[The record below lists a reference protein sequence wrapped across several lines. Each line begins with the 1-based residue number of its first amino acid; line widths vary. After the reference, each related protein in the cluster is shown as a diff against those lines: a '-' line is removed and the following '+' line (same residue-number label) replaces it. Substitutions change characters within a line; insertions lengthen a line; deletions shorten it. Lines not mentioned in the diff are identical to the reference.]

1 MRGQPVTKMISK
13 FIPESGIVRAIEFGL
28 MAALIAVVSM
38 SAVTVLGIKLS
49 DTTANVD
56 ASAE

>member
-1 MRGQPVTKMISK
+1 MISK
-13 FIPESGIVRAIEFGL
+13 FIQDSGIARAIEFGL

-38 SAVTVLGIKLS
+38 SAVTVLDIKLS
-49 DTTANVD
+49 DTTANVA